1 MTSPAATTAALRP
14 LAAERYHLRRPQ
26 AADGK
31 AVHALI
37 AACAPLDTNSLY
49 LNLLQCTHF
58 AETCVLAERTE
69 QPASLAGF
77 VSGYLLPN
85 RPTVLFIWQVAIAA
99 PERGYGL
106 ARALLFSL
114 LERPGCLG
122 VDRIETTIT
131 ESNGASWALF
141 RSLAR
146 SLDCPFEDRVLFDR
160 NAHLDG
166 VHESEVL
173 VTIGPFEP
181 RNAST
186 NRSRR
191 TSK

>member
-1 MTSPAATTAALRP
+1 MPLTAATTALGP
-14 LAAERYHLRRPQ
+14 LASEGYCLRRPQ

-58 AETCVLAERTE
+58 AETCVLAERTD
-69 QPASLAGF
+69 QPSSLAGF
-77 VSGYLLPN
+77 VSGYRLPN

-99 PERGYGL
+99 AERGHGL
-106 ARALLFSL
+106 ASALLLNL
-114 LERPGCLG
+114 LDRPACFG

-146 SLDCPFEDRVLFDR
+146 SLGCPLEHRVLFDR

-181 RNAST
+181 RTAPANL
-186 NRSRR
+186 RR
-191 TSK
+191 TTQ

>member
-1 MTSPAATTAALRP
+1 MSLPAANSALRP
-14 LAAERYHLRRPQ
+14 NVSERYQLRRPR
-26 AADGK
+26 ASDGRS
-31 AVHALI
+31 VHALI

-58 AETCVLAERTE
+58 ADTCVLAER
-69 QPASLAGF
+69 ADASSSLAGF
-77 VSGYLLPN
+77 VSGYLLPS
-85 RPTVLFIWQVAIAA
+85 RPTTLFIWQVAIASA
-99 PERGYGL
+99 ERGHGL
-106 ARALLFSL
+106 ATSMLFNLLD
-114 LERPGCLG
+114 RPACSG

-146 SLDCPFEDRVLFDR
+146 SLNCPLEDRVLFDR

-181 RNAST
+181 RGASA

-191 TSK
+191 STT

>member
-1 MTSPAATTAALRP
+1 MNFPAATSAP
-14 LAAERYHLRRPQ
+14 GPIVSERYALRRPR

-31 AVHALI
+31 SVHALI
-37 AACAPLDTNSLY
+37 SACAPLDTNSLY

-58 AETCVLAERTE
+58 ADTCVSATRID
-69 QPASLAGF
+69 QPSSLAGF

-85 RPTVLFIWQVAIAA
+85 RPTTLFIWQVAIAA
-99 PERGYGL
+99 SERGNGL
-106 ARALLFSL
+106 ASAMLFDL
-114 LERPGCLG
+114 LERPACND

-131 ESNGASWALF
+131 ESNSASWALF

-146 SLDCPFEDRVLFDR
+146 SLECPLEDRVLFDR

-173 VTIGPFEP
+173 VAIGPFG
-181 RNAST
+181 RRSAST

-191 TSK
+191 TTK

>member
-1 MTSPAATTAALRP
+1 MYSTAAKGALRSTVP
-14 LAAERYHLRRPQ
+14 ERYGLRRPR

-31 AVHALI
+31 PVHALI
-37 AACAPLDTNSLY
+37 AECAPLDTNSLY

-58 AETCVLAERTE
+58 ADTCVLAERID
-69 QPASLAGF
+69 QPSSLAGF

-85 RPTVLFIWQVAIAA
+85 RPTTLFIWQVAIAA
-99 PERGYGL
+99 PERGNGL
-106 ARALLFSL
+106 ASAMLFEL
-114 LERPGCLG
+114 LERPACIG

-146 SLDCPFEDRVLFDR
+146 SLECPLEERVLFDR

-173 VTIGPFEP
+173 VAIGPFG
-181 RNAST
+181 RRIASA

-191 TSK
+191 PTQ

>member
-1 MTSPAATTAALRP
+1 
-14 LAAERYHLRRPQ
+14 
-26 AADGK
+26 
-31 AVHALI
+31 
-37 AACAPLDTNSLY
+37 
-49 LNLLQCTHF
+49 
-58 AETCVLAERTE
+58 VLAERTE
-69 QPASLAGF
+69 PPSSLAGF

-99 PERGYGL
+99 TERGHGL
-106 ARALLFSL
+106 ARALLFDL
-114 LERPGCLG
+114 LERPACFG

-146 SLDCPFEDRVLFDR
+146 ALDCPLEHRVLFDR
-160 NAHLDG
+160 SAHLDG

-181 RNAST
+181 RNASA
-186 NRSRR
+186 NRLRR
-191 TSK
+191 TTQ

>member
-1 MTSPAATTAALRP
+1 MSSVAAPSAFRP
-14 LAAERYHLRRPQ
+14 SVSERYSLRRPR

-31 AVHALI
+31 SVHALI

-58 AETCVLAERTE
+58 ADTCVLAERTDAA
-69 QPASLAGF
+69 PSPAGF

-85 RPTVLFIWQVAIAA
+85 RPNVLFIWQVAIAA
-99 PERGYGL
+99 SERGQGL
-106 ARALLFSL
+106 ARAMLFDL
-114 LERPGCLG
+114 LERPACAG
-122 VDRIETTIT
+122 VDHIQTTIT

-146 SLDCPFEDRVLFDR
+146 SLACPIEDRLLFDR

-166 VHESEVL
+166 VHESEIL
-173 VTIGPFEP
+173 VTIGPFTP
-181 RNAST
+181 RGAAN
-186 NRSRR
+186 
-191 TSK
+191 